1 MNNKKLNIVRKK
13 IDNLDY
19 RLLNIIKK
27 RTDLVKNVIK
37 LKKYKKQIVDKKR
50 IKEVLKNIKK
60 LSIKK
65 KIDPRITQRIWLS
78 MIKSYI
84 EYEKRNF
91 RKK

>member
-1 MNNKKLNIVRKK
+1 MNKKKLNIVRKK

>member
-1 MNNKKLNIVRKK
+1 MNNKKLNIVRRK

>member
-37 LKKYKKQIVDKKR
+37 LKK
-50 IKEVLKNIKK
+50 
-60 LSIKK
+60 

>member
-1 MNNKKLNIVRKK
+1 MNNKKLNIVRKR

>member
-1 MNNKKLNIVRKK
+1 MNKKKLNIVRKK

-65 KIDPRITQRIWLS
+65 KIDPQITRRIWLS

-84 EYEKRNF
+84 EYEKKNF